1 MRPRFSLKWLLIAF
15 TLLSVAF
22 YIVYVYPTA
31 KANQFAG
38 RVRNGDH
45 SEFEAV
51 VHGDRQLESNMRELN
66 GPEFSLKH
74 ADLKATIKPRT
85 WTDYWKLRRRV
96 VVLIKVPPWEE
107 RTEGWAKSQR
117 SIEWGRVDV
126 TVGYRGVQLDH
137 TAR

>member
-1 MRPRFSLKWLLIAF
+1 M
-15 TLLSVAF
+15 AF

-38 RVRNGDH
+38 RLRNADH

-51 VHGDRQLESNMRELN
+51 VHGDRQLESNIRELS
-66 GPEFSLKH
+66 GPEFSLKN
-74 ADLKATIKPRT
+74 ADLRAVIKPRN
-85 WTDYWKLRRRV
+85 WTDYWSLRRRV

-107 RTEGWAKSQR
+107 HTEDWTRSQ
-117 SIEWGRVDV
+117 SGEEWGSVAV